1 MVNGRK
7 EFIKK
12 VRKLRVPNF
21 LFNLDGVVRDDE
33 RFCLVK
39 VGEKWNVY
47 YSERGCKTTNEF
59 FDTESRCIELYN
71 KKIFWIKMWY

>member
-1 MVNGRK
+1 MDRK

-21 LFNLDGVVRDDE
+21 LFNLDGVGRDDG

-59 FDTESRCIELYN
+59 FDTESDALNYI
-71 KKIFWIKMWY
+71 IKRFSE

>member
-1 MVNGRK
+1 MDRK

-12 VRKLRVPNF
+12 AKKLRVPKF
-21 LFNLDGVVRDDE
+21 MFNLDGVGRDDE

-39 VGEKWNVY
+39 TGEKWNVY

-59 FDTESRCIELYN
+59 FNTESDALEYL
-71 KKIFWIKMWY
+71 IKRFSE

>member
-1 MVNGRK
+1 MDRK

-21 LFNLDGVVRDDE
+21 LFNLDGVGRDDE

-39 VGEKWNVY
+39 VVEKWNVY
-47 YSERGCKTTNEF
+47 YSERGCKTTNEC
-59 FDTESRCIELYN
+59 FDTENNALKYN
-71 KKIFWIKMWY
+71 KKIF

>member
-1 MVNGRK
+1 MDRK

-21 LFNLDGVVRDDE
+21 LFNLDGVDRDDE

-39 VGEKWNVY
+39 VVEKWNVY
-47 YSERGCKTTNEF
+47 YSERGCKTTNEC
-59 FDTESRCIELYN
+59 FDTENNALKYN
-71 KKIFWIKMWY
+71 KKIF

>member
-1 MVNGRK
+1 MDRK

-21 LFNLDGVVRDDE
+21 LFNLDGVDRDDE

-39 VGEKWNVY
+39 VVENGMFIIQKEAVKLQMNVLTL
-47 YSERGCKTTNEF
+47 KTM
-59 FDTESRCIELYN
+59 R
-71 KKIFWIKMWY
+71 

>member
-1 MVNGRK
+1 MDRK

-21 LFNLDGVVRDDE
+21 LFNLDGVGRDDE

-39 VGEKWNVY
+39 LGEKWNVY
-47 YSERGCKTTNEF
+47 YSEEAVKLQMNFLT
-59 FDTESRCIELYN
+59 L
-71 KKIFWIKMWY
+71 KAMH

>member
-1 MVNGRK
+1 MTFGSHRSLRQNSYLSLLS
-7 EFIKK
+7 
-12 VRKLRVPNF
+12 LRVPNF
-21 LFNLDGVVRDDE
+21 LFNLDGVGRDDE

-59 FDTESRCIELYN
+59 FDTESDALNYI
-71 KKIFWIKMWY
+71 IKRFSE